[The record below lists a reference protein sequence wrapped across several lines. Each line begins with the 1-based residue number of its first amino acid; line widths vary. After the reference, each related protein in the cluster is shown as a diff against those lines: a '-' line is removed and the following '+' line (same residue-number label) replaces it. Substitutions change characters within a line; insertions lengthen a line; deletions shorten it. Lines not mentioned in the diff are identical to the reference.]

1 MQSTDTSPEP
11 GPASQDRE
19 DDLDAET
26 RGLVVHGA
34 RLHALFDRVVWQ
46 GREGVVLL
54 DDRGRVSG
62 LNPAARALLVPGTGL
77 GISGTGLPRASDPQ
91 IQARLMRAIR
101 KALAAPHPE
110 APDVVDIVPVPGVT
124 EGPPSLVS
132 VVALPAGHLHQRGPG
147 SVHAA
152 LLVRDPDSGFD
163 ALEAKLRA
171 LYALTPAEAR
181 VARAT
186 AEGLD
191 LDAVSARTGAS
202 TNTIKVQL
210 RSVFRKMDVHKRSAF
225 ARVCQ
230 VLLAT
235 GEGPVSAVSED

>member
-1 MQSTDTSPEP
+1 MHSTDTPPEP
-11 GPASQDRE
+11 GPAPQDRE

-26 RGLVVHGA
+26 RSLVVRGA
-34 RLHALFDRVVWQ
+34 RLHALFDRVVWH

-54 DDRGRVSG
+54 DDRGRVLG
-62 LNPAARALLVPGTGL
+62 MNPAARALLRPATGL
-77 GISGTGLPRASDPQ
+77 GISDTGMPRANDPQ
-91 IQARLMRAIR
+91 IHTRLSRAIR
-101 KALAAPHPE
+101 TALAAPQPE
-110 APDVVDIVPVPGVT
+110 QPEVIDIVPIPGVT
-124 EGPPSLVS
+124 EGPPGLVS

-181 VARAT
+181 VARAA

-191 LDAVSARTGAS
+191 LDTISEHTGAS
-202 TNTIKVQL
+202 ANTIKVQL